1 MPRPQL
7 ARRAAGSCRGGSTDG
22 RRTLSWPSTASV
34 ERLAEALVEVNKTGL
49 SILVVEQDVLTA
61 FDFVIELGRIGM
73 SGETRLL
80 AEDQKIRQAYMG
92 I

>member
-1 MPRPQL
+1 L
-7 ARRAAGSCRGGSTDG
+7 T
-22 RRTLSWPSTASV
+22 
-34 ERLAEALVEVNKTGL
+34 
-49 SILVVEQDVLTA
+49 ILVVEQDLLTA
-61 FDFVIELGRIGM
+61 FELARRGFVIELGRIGM

>member
-1 MPRPQL
+1 
-7 ARRAAGSCRGGSTDG
+7 
-22 RRTLSWPSTASV
+22 V

-49 SILVVEQDVLTA
+49 TILVVEQDVLTA
-61 FDFVIELGRIGM
+61 LDFVIELGRIGM